1 MNPVHNRVGG
11 RVFGL
16 LRGINLIKCYFPTI
30 YYLISSCWLYSSAP
44 SAPSP
49 LWVVTTVVLLVYQKI
64 NIKQFSNQQ
73 PIILVI
79 LVVESLLTISPNG
92 TEFSGKVAAG
102 TGHIILLWH
111 ALHVGKLCWDK
122 VHLNWIQGPCPA
134 IYIPTTNS
142 LLPAMPTT
150 HPARTMWTQ
159 QKQIYTQHK
168 PSQWVH
174 SHRGRRRR
182 AGMAGQERAFNADCW
197 SLYSSHPQRA
207 LVRTNTQR

>member
-1 MNPVHNRVGG
+1 M
-11 RVFGL
+11 L
-16 LRGINLIKCYFPTI
+16 LSDNLLFNQQLLTI
-30 YYLISSCWLYSSAP
+30 FQSSFAAP

-49 LWVVTTVVLLVYQKI
+49 LWVVKTVVLLVYQKI

-122 VHLNWIQGPCPA
+122 VHLN
-134 IYIPTTNS
+134 
-142 LLPAMPTT
+142 
-150 HPARTMWTQ
+150 
-159 QKQIYTQHK
+159 
-168 PSQWVH
+168 
-174 SHRGRRRR
+174 
-182 AGMAGQERAFNADCW
+182 
-197 SLYSSHPQRA
+197 
-207 LVRTNTQR
+207 